1 MRKLILLALV
11 VASGTAASCG
21 DDTPQP
27 AKNKPGPAGGAAA
40 AAKAV
45 EKTAT
50 LVLKPKVDK
59 QYRKELSPSDFQG
72 DPTGDIN
79 RDPFESYLVAPQ
91 PNGPQTPV
99 QDECQDHKVA
109 EKFAYNDLSLVA
121 IVVRGTRNFA
131 MFKDPTGTGQI
142 VFQGFCLSKE
152 KARIIEITPTCVRFE
167 LRGDAPPGAPAPPAR
182 EDKNCLHK
190 NDIEVQ

>member
-1 MRKLILLALV
+1 MRKLILCALV
-11 VASGTAASCG
+11 VAAAASCG

-27 AKNKPGPAGGAAA
+27 AKSKPGPAAPTTAGGAAPG
-40 AAKAV
+40 AKA
-45 EKTAT
+45 AS

-59 QYRKELSPSDFQG
+59 QYRKELAASDFQG

-99 QDECQDHKVA
+99 QDECEDHKVA
-109 EKFAYNDLSLVA
+109 EKFAYNDLTLVA

-142 VFQGFCLSKE
+142 VYQGFCLSKE

-167 LRGDAPPGAPAPPAR
+167 VRGDAPPGAPAPPAR

>member
-1 MRKLILLALV
+1 MRKLIMMALLLA
-11 VASGTAASCG
+11 AFFSSSCG

-27 AKNKPGPAGGAAA
+27 AKTKPGPATGAGT
-40 AAKAV
+40 AAKAAD
-45 EKTAT
+45 KTAT
-50 LVLKPKVDK
+50 LILRPKVDK
-59 QYRKELSPSDFQG
+59 QYRKELTTSDFQG

-99 QDECQDHKVA
+99 QDECEDHKVA
-109 EKFAYNDLSLVA
+109 EKFSYNDLSLVA

-142 VFQGFCLSKE
+142 VYQGYCLSKE